1 MDPTESL
8 TLQERNEAWHAY
20 RIIRAKPGGATHKRL
35 LKTATPRIMALVT
48 LLPPYLATECHAAA
62 ERLAIMELRAANH

>member
-8 TLQERNEAWHAY
+8 TLQERADVWHAY

-35 LKTATPRIMALVT
+35 IKTATPRVMTLVT
-48 LLPPYLATECHAAA
+48 LLPRHLATECHAEA
-62 ERLAIMELRAANH
+62 ERRAIMELRAANH